1 MTEDRWQNTRH
12 LHLNL
17 DTRTRHPTAE
27 TWDPK
32 VFLPQPTI
40 RSPLEFIFLL
50 PATCHPWPPPAT
62 RKRIPLGQHAVL
74 PLPRYS

>member
-1 MTEDRWQNTRH
+1 MTEGRWQNTRH

-32 VFLPQPTI
+32 VFLPPANYPV
-40 RSPLEFIFLL
+40 SGFPL
-50 PATCHPWPPPAT
+50 
-62 RKRIPLGQHAVL
+62 
-74 PLPRYS
+74 S